1 MTTTRSP
8 LQARTGAWQVT
19 RPCLPAAL
27 AALLCACH
35 AGHDGNPGDSE
46 APAPR
51 AIERRGAVVFV
62 PESSPL
68 RHSLQVATA
77 EERNVQRSLTLPAV
91 VEADPGRMVR
101 MVPPVVGRIVQLTDQ
116 PGQAVKA
123 GDTLFVLDA
132 PDMAAA
138 NADAQKTRAAMAV
151 AQQNLQRQA
160 QLDQQ
165 HIGVRRELEQAQAD
179 LRQAAAEAER
189 AQQRLSQLGGSSEPA
204 AGASRRYVQKS
215 PIAGQVVEVAG
226 ARGAFWSDTTAP
238 IVVVADLSKEWVVAS
253 VGERDLAAVSAGQ
266 AAAIAFDAYG
276 DETVESTVRYVGA
289 LLDADTRSVKLRLPL
304 ANAQGRYRPGM
315 FAHVVLAGPAYRAVT
330 VPETA
335 LVQSGF
341 DTRVFVETAPWTFE
355 ARTVHTATPSN
366 GRMEITQGL
375 HAGERVV
382 VKDGVLL
389 ND

>member
-1 MTTTRSP
+1 MTTTRSSLP
-8 LQARTGAWQVT
+8 NAPGAWQAT
-19 RPCLPAAL
+19 RPWLLAAL
-27 AALLCACH
+27 AAMLCACH
-35 AGHDGNPGDSE
+35 AGNDAKQAGSDV
-46 APAPR
+46 PAPR
-51 AIERRGAVVFV
+51 AIERRGGAIFI

-68 RHSLQVATA
+68 RQSLQIAAA
-77 EERNVQRSLTLPAV
+77 EERSVQRSLTLPAV
-91 VEADPGRMVR
+91 VEADPGRLVR
-101 MVPPVVGRIVQLTDQ
+101 MVPPVAGRIVQLADQ

-123 GDTLFVLDA
+123 GETLFVLDA

-138 NADAQKTRAAMAV
+138 GADAQKARAAEAI
-151 AQQNLQRQA
+151 ARQNLQRQA

-165 HIGVRRELEQAQAD
+165 HIGVRRDLEQAQAD
-179 LRQAAAEAER
+179 LQQATAEAER
-189 AQQRLSQLGGSSEPA
+189 AQQRLSQLGGGTDAA
-204 AGASRRYVQKS
+204 AGALRRYVQTS
-215 PIAGQVVEVAG
+215 PISGQVVEVAG

-238 IVVVADLSKEWVVAS
+238 ILVVADLSKEWVVAS

-266 AAAIAFDAYG
+266 AATIAFDAYG
-276 DETVESTVRYVGA
+276 DETVDSTVRYVGA

-315 FAHVVLAGPAYRAVT
+315 FAHVVLAGPAHRAVT

-355 ARTVHTATPSN
+355 ARTVRTATPSN
-366 GRMEITQGL
+366 GQMEIAQGL
-375 HAGERVV
+375 RPSERVV
-382 VKDGVLL
+382 VRDGVLL